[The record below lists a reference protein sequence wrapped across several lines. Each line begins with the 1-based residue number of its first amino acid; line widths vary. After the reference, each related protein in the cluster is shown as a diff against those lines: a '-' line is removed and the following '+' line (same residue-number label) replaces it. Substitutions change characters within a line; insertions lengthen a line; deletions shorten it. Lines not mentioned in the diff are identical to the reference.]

1 MCRYLGSGF
10 LQEYDDVY
18 FSHPY
23 SHRPLVEFCLA
34 IPVSQFLRDGQTRS
48 LMRRALNEL
57 LPGKIAKR
65 ASKGLLDEGITR
77 ALKRE
82 WHSVLGVVRWQ
93 VCEREYVTHARLM
106 AALNQARLG
115 ILDLTGPLLRL
126 FSMERWLR
134 SLSYV
139 RTDTTLERASSV
151 SWTRFLSRF

>member
-1 MCRYLGSGF
+1 M
-10 LQEYDDVY
+10 
-18 FSHPY
+18 
-23 SHRPLVEFCLA
+23 
-34 IPVSQFLRDGQTRS
+34 
-48 LMRRALNEL
+48 
-57 LPGKIAKR
+57 
-65 ASKGLLDEGITR
+65 SKGLLDEGITR

-93 VCEREYVTHARLM
+93 VCEREYVTNARLM

-139 RTDTTLERASSV
+139 QSAKTREQASST
-151 SWTRFLSRF
+151 SWTRFLLRFEQS